1 MKCDCRLRK
10 EYYKGN
16 IFRSSGIEEQR
27 RRRRGT
33 FPASIKRGDAKPVTM
48 CGFSPLEPRCGDR
61 GEGLRVTRIQF
72 SHGEQTRTLVPK
84 SFFLRTPSFF
94 LSIFRIHRRARV
106 FLAPPSSL
114 ARFLSLARGRRLRNA
129 HVGSE
134 DLADSGK
141 QMGAGLPLQRPAF
154 SWSPRGTY
162 TSLNKQFGI
171 LRGLCRSGT
180 DM

>member
-16 IFRSSGIEEQR
+16 IFRSSEIEEQ

-72 SHGEQTRTLVPK
+72 SHGEQRRTLVPK
-84 SFFLRTPSFF
+84 SFFSEPPLSF
-94 LSIFRIHRRARV
+94 S
-106 FLAPPSSL
+106 PSSEFFA
-114 ARFLSLARGRRLRNA
+114 ARESSSLRHPLSPASCLPHGVRVCGTPMWDRKSWRT
-129 HVGSE
+129 VGSKWE
-134 DLADSGK
+134 LVCLCNGQPFRGALA
-141 QMGAGLPLQRPAF
+141 AH
-154 SWSPRGTY
+154 
-162 TSLNKQFGI
+162 I
-171 LRGLCRSGT
+171 LR
-180 DM
+180 